1 MGDIIISV
9 RKLVDAEESFF
20 GWPKRSRRQQGR
32 GRGIGGGVDPTKR
45 GMIISASSKGGPR
58 RRRLSVFQGNERGT
72 RREEEMEGGG
82 NSTKWGGG
90 GWGDNNDYNGEY
102 HCRHPPYSYS
112 SRI

>member
-32 GRGIGGGVDPTKR
+32 GRGIGWGGVDPTKR

-58 RRRLSVFQGNERGT
+58 RR
-72 RREEEMEGGG
+72 
-82 NSTKWGGG
+82 
-90 GWGDNNDYNGEY
+90 
-102 HCRHPPYSYS
+102 
-112 SRI
+112 